1 MANERIS
8 MRKIRDI
15 IRLRGEG
22 LGYRQIGRAL
32 RISHP
37 VVSQYARDFAA
48 TGLSYAQIKGISDS
62 ELMELLAGG
71 RTADARYAALGA
83 WFERCARELK
93 RVGVTIQQ
101 IWEEYRQEQPDGYS
115 YSQFCYHFQV
125 WRDGDEVT
133 MHIEHKVGDKLF
145 VDFTGKKLTVSEP
158 RRGGGREVESFVAVL
173 GASQLG
179 YLEAVETQQKADLIA
194 ASGGA
199 LDYIGGVP
207 AAIVPDCLKSA
218 VTKADSYEPDL
229 NRAYAAFARHYGMVV
244 LPARSGKPKDKA
256 LVEQT
261 VRLMYQR
268 VYAKLR
274 DRTFYSIDELNAA
287 IRPLVD
293 AHNATRFQR
302 LPYSRRE
309 LFDRIERA
317 ALQPLPAE
325 RFEVGWEPG
334 GYSRSTARVR
344 AAPAVYNAFALRK

>member
-1 MANERIS
+1 M
-8 MRKIRDI
+8 
-15 IRLRGEG
+15 
-22 LGYRQIGRAL
+22 
-32 RISHP
+32 
-37 VVSQYARDFAA
+37 
-48 TGLSYAQIKGISDS
+48 
-62 ELMELLAGG
+62 
-71 RTADARYAALGA
+71 
-83 WFERCARELK
+83 
-93 RVGVTIQQ
+93 TIQQ

-145 VDFTGKKLTVSEP
+145 VDFAGKKLTVSEP
-158 RRGGGREVESFVAVL
+158 HRAVRREVESFVAVL

-218 VTKADSYEPDL
+218 VTKADPYEPDL

-244 LPARSGKPKDKA
+244 LPARSRKPKDKA

-309 LFDRIERA
+309 LFDRIERD

-325 RFEVGWEPG
+325 RFELMQTLDLKVQFLCRPTE
-334 GYSRSTARVR
+334 Y
-344 AAPAVYNAFALRK
+344 AA